1 MVGCVELPPLQPDE
15 QLLWPSSHEEG
26 QAQGSCGWSL
36 GLKSDP

>member
-1 MVGCVELPPLQPDE
+1 MVRAMELPRLQPDE
-15 QLLWPSSHEEG
+15 QLLWPSLREEG